1 MRLSYAGHHILTDP
15 FLSEPHELE
24 SFGGISRNPTVPLP
38 IPPAAVIA
46 GTELVIV
53 SHLHSDH
60 FDTAAQKA
68 LSPKV
73 PIFCQPGDAERILEH
88 GFQSVTVVE
97 DELDWQ
103 NIKIE
108 RTTGVHGTGV
118 WAERM
123 GAVSGFR
130 FAAPGEPS
138 IYWAG
143 DTIWYE
149 AVAKIISI
157 HKPDVII
164 THSSGAR
171 FKDSDPIVMDAEQ
184 TLEVCK
190 AAPDS
195 TVIAV
200 HMEALDH
207 GSVTRQALCTL
218 AKAADIPDTQLRIPA
233 DGESLEF

>member
-1 MRLSYAGHHILTDP
+1 MRLTYGGHQILTDP
-15 FLSEPHELE
+15 FLSEAHELE

-38 IPPAAVIA
+38 ISLAAVIA
-46 GTELVIV
+46 GTDLVIV

-60 FDTAAQKA
+60 FDAAAQEA
-68 LSPKV
+68 LSANV
-73 PIFCQPGDAERILEH
+73 PIFCQPGDAERILEV
-88 GFQSVTVVE
+88 GIRTVRVVE
-97 DELDWQ
+97 DELDWK
-103 NIKIE
+103 NIKIK
-108 RTTGVHGTGV
+108 RTIGVHGSGV

-123 GAVSGFR
+123 GVVSGFLFR
-130 FAAPGEPS
+130 ASGEPS

-143 DTIWYE
+143 DTIWYQ
-149 AVAKIISI
+149 AVAEVIAT

-184 TLEVCK
+184 TLEVCR

-195 TVIAV
+195 IVVAI

-207 GSVTRQALCTL
+207 GTVTRLALHET
-218 AKAADIPDTQLRIPA
+218 AKAADIPDAQLRIPA